1 MEIISIVPIK
11 TVDVDTAV
19 RFYKSHLKAVSDYQK
34 RNLEKMRTKNKA
46 FNEKIK
52 VHDKEKYEKYLAK
65 KREHYYNVR
74 KPKREAEKLAK
85 NSIAHEEPKNEIS
98 QT

>member
-1 MEIISIVPIK
+1 MEINSIK
-11 TVDVDTAV
+11 LVDVDTAV
-19 RFYKSHLKAVSDYQK
+19 RFYKAHLKAVSEYQK
-34 RNLEKMRTKNKA
+34 RNLDKMRTKNKA

-52 VHDKEKYEKYLAK
+52 VHDKEKYERYLAK

-85 NSIAHEEPKNEIS
+85 NSIAHEESKNEIS